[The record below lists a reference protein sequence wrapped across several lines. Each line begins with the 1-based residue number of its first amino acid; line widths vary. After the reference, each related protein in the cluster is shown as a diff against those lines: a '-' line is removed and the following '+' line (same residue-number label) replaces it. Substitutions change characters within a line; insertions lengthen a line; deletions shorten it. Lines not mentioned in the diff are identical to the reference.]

1 MIIESGATFISL
13 QPSRR
18 CCDLA
23 LRPRARSV
31 RILFN
36 AISSGA
42 RRAKRG
48 KKELRS
54 VTRCYI
60 TLYRQIALD
69 HPPRTGEPGS
79 LEFYQYAREGR
90 NQTAGDANPTKRCN
104 AEDHSVV
111 VERTRALQ
119 VIASNSI
126 TPRCRRSFGV
136 SITFRQTR
144 LKMSPCRGRARG
156 R

>member
-1 MIIESGATFISL
+1 MSL
-13 QPSRR
+13 RASRM
-18 CCDLA
+18 CYLTPC
-23 LRPRARSV
+23 ARSV
-31 RILFN
+31 RLLFN
-36 AISSGA
+36 AISSEA
-42 RRAKRG
+42 RKAKRG

-54 VTRCYI
+54 VTSRCYI

-69 HPPRTGEPGS
+69 HPPRTGEPGR
-79 LEFYQYAREGR
+79 LKFYQYAREGR
-90 NQTAGDANPTKRCN
+90 NQTAGDANPMKRCN